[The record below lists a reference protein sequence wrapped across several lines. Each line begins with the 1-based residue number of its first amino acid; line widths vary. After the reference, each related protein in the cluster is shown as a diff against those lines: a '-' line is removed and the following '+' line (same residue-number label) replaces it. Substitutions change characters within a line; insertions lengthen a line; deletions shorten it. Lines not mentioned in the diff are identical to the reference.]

1 MKLDREK
8 LIKEIKSDK
17 KLMKIIAIE
26 EIEKQIREINL
37 QIVMLQTKKIKLEGD
52 LLKVKYG
59 G

>member
-1 MKLDREK
+1 MKLDREE

-59 G
+59 V

>member
-1 MKLDREK
+1 MKLDREE

-37 QIVMLQTKKIKLEGD
+37 QIVML
-52 LLKVKYG
+52 
-59 G
+59 

>member
-1 MKLDREK
+1 MKLDREE

-17 KLMKIIAIE
+17 KLMKMIAIE

>member
-1 MKLDREK
+1 MKLDREE

-26 EIEKQIREINL
+26 EIEKQIREINI

>member
-1 MKLDREK
+1 MKLDREE